1 MLGHLEMVQTFEDL
15 RGKRVGIFGLGV
27 EGQAAFRRISG
38 VAAEIVLVDDRPSLL
53 SGALLTGKEGLSAL
67 STCEV
72 VLKTPGIPRARPE
85 VLDLERR
92 GVTITSGLDLWLHEV
107 DLSSVIAITGTK
119 GKSTT
124 TTVLGHLANRLGADT
139 LVAGNI
145 GVVPYDEA
153 TRSTQRFTVLE
164 LSSFQVSGLTISPP
178 LVGVTSLG
186 QDHLDWHGSVETY
199 VADKLALTSR
209 PGAQLAVVA
218 DTPQLR
224 AVERLLGPHPRF
236 VVPTD
241 FDCQLALE
249 LGLLGF
255 HHAENVAVARTLLE
269 AVLGPHNETELL
281 TAARGY
287 APLESRF
294 FQLPPLGEIAV
305 IDDSLATNPLP
316 TIAGLSALSHDRV
329 ALIAGG
335 QDRGVDYVPLAQALA
350 ERTMPTF
357 VACLAEAGDVIA
369 SVTLSTDLLSVE
381 KFTSLEEAV
390 AACLTWLSG
399 KGALLLSPAA
409 PSFGQFENY
418 RDRSEAFQHAV
429 DRHR

>member
-1 MLGHLEMVQTFEDL
+1 
-15 RGKRVGIFGLGV
+15 
-27 EGQAAFRRISG
+27 
-38 VAAEIVLVDDRPSLL
+38 
-53 SGALLTGKEGLSAL
+53 
-67 STCEV
+67 
-72 VLKTPGIPRARPE
+72 
-85 VLDLERR
+85 
-92 GVTITSGLDLWLHEV
+92 
-107 DLSSVIAITGTK
+107 
-119 GKSTT
+119 
-124 TTVLGHLANRLGADT
+124 
-139 LVAGNI
+139 
-145 GVVPYDEA
+145 
-153 TRSTQRFTVLE
+153 
-164 LSSFQVSGLTISPP
+164 
-178 LVGVTSLG
+178 
-186 QDHLDWHGSVETY
+186 
-199 VADKLALTSR
+199 
-209 PGAQLAVVA
+209 
-218 DTPQLR
+218 
-224 AVERLLGPHPRF
+224 

-269 AVLGPHNETELL
+269 AVLGPHNEAELL

-335 QDRGVDYVPLAQALA
+335 QDRGVDYEPLAQALA

-369 SVTLSTDLLSVE
+369 SVTPLTDLLSVE
-381 KFTSLEEAV
+381 KFASLEEAV

-418 RDRSEAFQHAV
+418 RDRSEAFQRAV

>member
-1 MLGHLEMVQTFEDL
+1 MALGFEDL
-15 RGKRVGIFGLGV
+15 RGKRVGIFGLGD

-38 VAAEIVLVDDRPSLL
+38 VAAEIVLVDDRPSAL
-53 SGALLTGKEGLSAL
+53 SGALLTGEEGFSAL
-67 STCEV
+67 ATCDV
-72 VLKTPGIPRARPE
+72 VLKTPGIPRTRSE
-85 VLDLERR
+85 VLELERR

-107 DLSSVIAITGTK
+107 DLRSVIAITGTK

-124 TTVLGHLANRLGADT
+124 TTVFGHLANGLGADT

-145 GVVPYDEA
+145 GVVPYDPE
-153 TRSTQRFTVLE
+153 TRTNQRLTVLE

-209 PGAQLAVVA
+209 PGAELAIVA
-218 DTPQLR
+218 STPELR
-224 AVERLLGPHPRF
+224 AAENLLGPHPRF
-236 VVPTD
+236 LVPTD
-241 FDCQLALE
+241 FDRELALT
-249 LGLLGF
+249 LGLLGA
-255 HHAENVAVARTLLE
+255 HHAENVAVARALLHE
-269 AVLGPHNETELL
+269 VLGNQTEAELL
-281 TAARGY
+281 AAARGY

-316 TIAGLSALSHDRV
+316 TIAGLSALGEQRV

-335 QDRGVDYVPLAQALA
+335 QDRGVDYLPLAQALTG
-350 ERTMPTF
+350 RTTPTF
-357 VACLAEAGDVIA
+357 VACLAEAGEVIA
-369 SVTLSTDLLSVE
+369 SVTPSTDLLAVE
-381 KFTSLEEAV
+381 KFATLDDAV
-390 AACLTWLSG
+390 TAAMAWLSG
-399 KGALLLSPAA
+399 EGVLLLSPAA

-418 RDRSEAFQHAV
+418 RDRSAAFQRAV
-429 DRHR
+429 DHHRST

>member
-1 MLGHLEMVQTFEDL
+1 MALGFEDL
-15 RGKRVGIFGLGV
+15 KGKRVGIFGLGV

-38 VAAEIVLVDDRPSLL
+38 VAAEIVLVDDRPSEL
-53 SGALLTGKEGLSAL
+53 SGALLTGEEGLSAL
-67 STCEV
+67 GTCDV
-72 VLKTPGIPRARPE
+72 VLKTPGIPRTRSE
-85 VLDLERR
+85 VLELERR

-107 DLSSVIAITGTK
+107 DLRSVIAITGTK

-124 TTVLGHLANRLGADT
+124 TTVFGHLANGLGADT

-145 GVVPYDEA
+145 GVVPYDPE
-153 TRSTQRFTVLE
+153 TRSNQRLTVLE

-209 PGAQLAVVA
+209 PGAELAIVA
-218 DTPQLR
+218 STPELR
-224 AVERLLGPHPRF
+224 TVEHLLGPHPRF
-236 VVPTD
+236 IVPTD
-241 FDCQLALE
+241 FDRDLALA
-249 LGLLGF
+249 LGLLGA
-255 HHAENVAVARTLLE
+255 HHAENVAVARALLHE
-269 AVLGPHNETELL
+269 VLGNQTEADLL
-281 TAARGY
+281 AAARGY

-316 TIAGLSALSHDRV
+316 TIAGLSALGEQRV

-335 QDRGVDYVPLAQALA
+335 QDRGVDYVPLAQALT
-350 ERTMPTF
+350 ERTSPTF
-357 VACLAEAGDVIA
+357 VACLAEAGEVIA
-369 SVTLSTDLLSVE
+369 SVTPSTDLLSVE
-381 KFTSLEEAV
+381 KFATLDDAVTAAV
-390 AACLTWLSG
+390 AWLSG
-399 KGALLLSPAA
+399 EGVLLLSPAA

-418 RDRSEAFQHAV
+418 RDRSAAFQRAV
-429 DRHR
+429 DHHRST